1 VLSAIAA
8 ALAFALLPEAREG
21 AVGGEPTSADAAGV
35 TLRETLQRPGLPL
48 FICQFCFHTC
58 AVSASVYLFPLWV
71 ADGLAWQAREVGL
84 FFGLIGIVMVLT
96 QGNILG
102 LMTDRF
108 GNLWVLRGAAIC
120 FSGSLALSA
129 IADGAWF
136 MGLLGLTVFSAAT
149 LCLPVLNTIASHLV
163 TAASRGQFFGITASA
178 AACGRILGPLVA
190 SALLAKGGFDLAW
203 LGTSAVVMFVV
214 TWSLT
219 FGARLVSQHTPVRG
233 SGGSAV
239 KPKCVI
245 TLDLPEDIVAPLQSH
260 YEVMAWAAADAMPED
275 YLQEWLGDARGLL
288 CALSTPITAS
298 VVASAEQLKVISTIS
313 VGVDHIDLAA
323 ATAAGIPVG
332 HTPGVLVDS
341 TADLAVG
348 LMIAATRRI
357 AEADRWIRTGQW
369 SQGWQSDLLLGTDL
383 SQATVGIVGLGPIGE
398 ATVKRLSGF
407 GATILGWNRT
417 PKTLEGVEMVDLE
430 DLFRRCDIVSLHT
443 ALTPDTLQIASR
455 KRLASMR
462 SGATLINT
470 GRGALV
476 DEEALIEALS
486 SGRLRAGL
494 DVFESEPLP
503 TDHPLF
509 SLDNAVLLPH
519 VGSATVSTRMAM
531 VTRALE
537 NLRAGMSGQPLPFC
551 ANPEVCGFSG

>member
-1 VLSAIAA
+1 
-8 ALAFALLPEAREG
+8 
-21 AVGGEPTSADAAGV
+21 
-35 TLRETLQRPGLPL
+35 
-48 FICQFCFHTC
+48 
-58 AVSASVYLFPLWV
+58 
-71 ADGLAWQAREVGL
+71 
-84 FFGLIGIVMVLT
+84 
-96 QGNILG
+96 
-102 LMTDRF
+102 
-108 GNLWVLRGAAIC
+108 
-120 FSGSLALSA
+120 
-129 IADGAWF
+129 
-136 MGLLGLTVFSAAT
+136 
-149 LCLPVLNTIASHLV
+149 
-163 TAASRGQFFGITASA
+163 
-178 AACGRILGPLVA
+178 
-190 SALLAKGGFDLAW
+190 
-203 LGTSAVVMFVV
+203 
-214 TWSLT
+214 
-219 FGARLVSQHTPVRG
+219 
-233 SGGSAV
+233 
-239 KPKCVI
+239 VI
-245 TLDLPEDIVAPLQSH
+245 SLDLPEDIVAPLSDQFDLLTWSGR
-260 YEVMAWAAADAMPED
+260 EAMPEVT
-275 YLQEWLGDARGLL
+275 LQKWLADAEGLL

-298 VVASAEQLKVISTIS
+298 VIASAEQLKVISTIS

-398 ATVKRLSGF
+398 ATVKRLRGF

-417 PKTLEGVEMVDLE
+417 PKTLEGVEMVGLE

-455 KRLASMR
+455 ERLASMR

-476 DEEALIEALS
+476 DEEALIDALS

-494 DVFESEPLP
+494 DVFEFEPLP
-503 TDHPLF
+503 ADHPLF

-519 VGSATVSTRMAM
+519 VGSATFSTRMAM
-531 VTRALE
+531 VIRALE
-537 NLRAGMSGQPLPFC
+537 NLRAGMLGQPLPFC
-551 ANPEVCGFSG
+551 ANPEVCGFNG

>member
-1 VLSAIAA
+1 M
-8 ALAFALLPEAREG
+8 
-21 AVGGEPTSADAAGV
+21 TS
-35 TLRETLQRPGLPL
+35 
-48 FICQFCFHTC
+48 
-58 AVSASVYLFPLWV
+58 
-71 ADGLAWQAREVGL
+71 
-84 FFGLIGIVMVLT
+84 
-96 QGNILG
+96 
-102 LMTDRF
+102 
-108 GNLWVLRGAAIC
+108 
-120 FSGSLALSA
+120 
-129 IADGAWF
+129 
-136 MGLLGLTVFSAAT
+136 
-149 LCLPVLNTIASHLV
+149 
-163 TAASRGQFFGITASA
+163 
-178 AACGRILGPLVA
+178 
-190 SALLAKGGFDLAW
+190 
-203 LGTSAVVMFVV
+203 
-214 TWSLT
+214 
-219 FGARLVSQHTPVRG
+219 
-233 SGGSAV
+233 
-239 KPKCVI
+239 KCVI
-245 TLDLPEDIVAPLQSH
+245 SLDLPEDIVAPLNDQFDLLTWSGR
-260 YEVMAWAAADAMPED
+260 EAMPEVT
-275 YLQEWLGDARGLL
+275 LQEWLADAEGLL

-298 VVASAEQLKVISTIS
+298 VIAGAEQLKVISTIS

-323 ATAAGIPVG
+323 ATAAGIPVC

-398 ATVKRLSGF
+398 ATVKRLRGF

-443 ALTPDTLQIASR
+443 ALTPDTRQIASR
-455 KRLASMR
+455 KRLTSMR

-470 GRGALV
+470 GRGGLV

-503 TDHPLF
+503 ADHPLF

-519 VGSATVSTRMAM
+519 VGSATFSTRMAM
-531 VTRALE
+531 VTRAFD
-537 NLRAGMSGQPLPFC
+537 NLRAGMSGQPLPYC
-551 ANPEVCGFSG
+551 ANPQVCGFSG

>member
-1 VLSAIAA
+1 M
-8 ALAFALLPEAREG
+8 
-21 AVGGEPTSADAAGV
+21 TS
-35 TLRETLQRPGLPL
+35 
-48 FICQFCFHTC
+48 
-58 AVSASVYLFPLWV
+58 
-71 ADGLAWQAREVGL
+71 
-84 FFGLIGIVMVLT
+84 
-96 QGNILG
+96 
-102 LMTDRF
+102 
-108 GNLWVLRGAAIC
+108 
-120 FSGSLALSA
+120 
-129 IADGAWF
+129 
-136 MGLLGLTVFSAAT
+136 
-149 LCLPVLNTIASHLV
+149 
-163 TAASRGQFFGITASA
+163 
-178 AACGRILGPLVA
+178 
-190 SALLAKGGFDLAW
+190 
-203 LGTSAVVMFVV
+203 
-214 TWSLT
+214 
-219 FGARLVSQHTPVRG
+219 
-233 SGGSAV
+233 
-239 KPKCVI
+239 KCVI
-245 TLDLPEDIVAPLQSH
+245 SLDLPEDIVAPLSDQFDLLMWSGREAIP
-260 YEVMAWAAADAMPED
+260 EVT
-275 YLQEWLGDARGLL
+275 LQEWLADAEGLL

-298 VVASAEQLKVISTIS
+298 VIAGAEQLKVISTIS

-383 SQATVGIVGLGPIGE
+383 SQASVGIVGLGPIGE
-398 ATVKRLSGF
+398 ATVKRLRGF

-430 DLFRRCDIVSLHT
+430 DLFRRSDIVSLHT

-476 DEEALIEALS
+476 DEEALIEALA

-503 TDHPLF
+503 ADHPLY

-519 VGSATVSTRMAM
+519 VASATFSTRMAM

-537 NLRAGMSGQPLPFC
+537 NLRAGMSGESLPFC
-551 ANPEVCGFSG
+551 ANSEVYGLSE

>member
-1 VLSAIAA
+1 M
-8 ALAFALLPEAREG
+8 
-21 AVGGEPTSADAAGV
+21 TS
-35 TLRETLQRPGLPL
+35 
-48 FICQFCFHTC
+48 
-58 AVSASVYLFPLWV
+58 
-71 ADGLAWQAREVGL
+71 
-84 FFGLIGIVMVLT
+84 
-96 QGNILG
+96 
-102 LMTDRF
+102 
-108 GNLWVLRGAAIC
+108 
-120 FSGSLALSA
+120 
-129 IADGAWF
+129 
-136 MGLLGLTVFSAAT
+136 
-149 LCLPVLNTIASHLV
+149 
-163 TAASRGQFFGITASA
+163 
-178 AACGRILGPLVA
+178 
-190 SALLAKGGFDLAW
+190 
-203 LGTSAVVMFVV
+203 
-214 TWSLT
+214 
-219 FGARLVSQHTPVRG
+219 
-233 SGGSAV
+233 
-239 KPKCVI
+239 KCVI
-245 TLDLPEDIVAPLQSH
+245 SLDLPEDIVAPLSDQFDLLTWSGR
-260 YEVMAWAAADAMPED
+260 EAMPEVT
-275 YLQEWLGDARGLL
+275 LQEWLADAEGLL

-298 VVASAEQLKVISTIS
+298 VIAGAEQLKVISTIS

-383 SQATVGIVGLGPIGE
+383 SRATVGIVGLGPIGE
-398 ATVKRLSGF
+398 ATVKRLRGF

-417 PKTLEGVEMVDLE
+417 PKSLEGVEMVDLE

-486 SGRLRAGL
+486 GGRLRAGL

-503 TDHPLF
+503 ADHPLF
-509 SLDNAVLLPH
+509 SLDHAGVLPH
-519 VGSATVSTRMAM
+519 VGSATFSTRMAM

-537 NLRAGMSGQPLPFC
+537 NLRAGMAGQPLPFC
-551 ANPEVCGFSG
+551 ANPEVGGFNG

>member
-1 VLSAIAA
+1 V
-8 ALAFALLPEAREG
+8 
-21 AVGGEPTSADAAGV
+21 TS
-35 TLRETLQRPGLPL
+35 
-48 FICQFCFHTC
+48 
-58 AVSASVYLFPLWV
+58 
-71 ADGLAWQAREVGL
+71 
-84 FFGLIGIVMVLT
+84 
-96 QGNILG
+96 
-102 LMTDRF
+102 
-108 GNLWVLRGAAIC
+108 
-120 FSGSLALSA
+120 
-129 IADGAWF
+129 
-136 MGLLGLTVFSAAT
+136 
-149 LCLPVLNTIASHLV
+149 
-163 TAASRGQFFGITASA
+163 
-178 AACGRILGPLVA
+178 
-190 SALLAKGGFDLAW
+190 
-203 LGTSAVVMFVV
+203 
-214 TWSLT
+214 
-219 FGARLVSQHTPVRG
+219 
-233 SGGSAV
+233 
-239 KPKCVI
+239 KCVI
-245 TLDLPEDIVAPLQSH
+245 SLDLPEDIVAPLSDQFDLLTWSGR
-260 YEVMAWAAADAMPED
+260 EAMPEVT
-275 YLQEWLGDARGLL
+275 LQKWLADAEGLL
-288 CALSTPITAS
+288 CAVSTPITAS
-298 VVASAEQLKVISTIS
+298 VIASAEQLKVISTIS

-398 ATVKRLSGF
+398 ATVKRLRGF

-417 PKTLEGVEMVDLE
+417 PKTLEGVEMVGLE

-455 KRLASMR
+455 ERLASMR

-503 TDHPLF
+503 ADHPLF

-519 VGSATVSTRMAM
+519 VGSATFSTRMAM
-531 VTRALE
+531 VIRALE

-551 ANPEVCGFSG
+551 ANPEVYGFNG